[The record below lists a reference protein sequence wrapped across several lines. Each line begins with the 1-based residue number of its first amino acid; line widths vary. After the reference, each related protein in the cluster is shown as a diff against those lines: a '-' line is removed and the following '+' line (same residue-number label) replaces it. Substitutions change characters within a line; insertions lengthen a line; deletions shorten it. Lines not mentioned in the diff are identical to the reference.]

1 MVLPAVTLVKGKRDA
16 NRFGGRRR
24 SNDPGPGIN
33 LMIDDWS
40 VPVLSTA
47 LSLVVTVL
55 QYAASATVLLPCSAF

>member
-24 SNDPGPGIN
+24 SNDPGSGIN

-40 VPVLSTA
+40 VPMLSTA
-47 LSLVVTVL
+47 LSLAYGEMT
-55 QYAASATVLLPCSAF
+55 SNGWRGP